1 MATAFKNFD
10 KLECNT
16 ICDVHYATNCSSA
29 GSFTVIGAENI
40 RQNKALKILK
50 KHTYIVTI

>member
-1 MATAFKNFD
+1 MATALKNSD
-10 KLECNT
+10 KLESNS
-16 ICDVHYATNCSSA
+16 IYDVYYATNCSPA
-29 GSFTVIGAENI
+29 GSFAISGAENI